1 MRTFQQEVFYMKKI
15 IALALA
21 TLFILTLF
29 TGCSKRDE
37 DDKGAVIPI
46 YVSKAL
52 GAIDAVPMIYEAE
65 TVVNTGMFFEGLT
78 TLDADGNLHEG
89 IAVDWYTKINKE
101 RGEYFLFFELNDTT
115 GWDDRRTV
123 QADDF
128 VYAWRRVLSPET
140 NSPAACLLYNIKNAK
155 EFKSGLVT
163 ADDLGVYAES
173 GTLLKVEFEGE
184 FDLDLFLKTVASPAL
199 APQRE
204 DLVYGR
210 EDSWSSSG
218 DNFAANAAFTAKNYV
233 LRSTLTLQRNVSY
246 QRDPESD
253 TAEWDVVE
261 PYQLPIDYNMS
272 EEERLQMWED
282 GLMFYISS
290 FSKEAYEKYKDDIT
304 TKNLLSSFTYFFNTT
319 KAPFDNKLV
328 RQALSLALDRNTIA
342 ETAGCGTLPA
352 TGFVTYG
359 VEDKNHSTAFRTA
372 GGNLISTT
380 ADIEAAKALIKESG
394 INPADYT
401 IAITSLRD
409 TADVAIANY
418 TETVWEELGFKVEV
432 NDVRTNDYQT
442 ALYEGEFDVIG
453 IDYQG
458 LTTDAF
464 SFLAP
469 FAREYSG
476 SVIEI
481 GEGTDTTKPHITGF
495 DNEEYNALID
505 EIFNTVGNKG
515 KRIEL
520 LHKAEEMLIDEA
532 PAIPLTFNVIN
543 FMRSN
548 KLEGISSSIFGYR
561 DFCYAELDDY
571 NEIKA
576 RLETYDVKARV
587 QEIREQNAK

>member
-1 MRTFQQEVFYMKKI
+1 MKRI

-21 TLFILTLF
+21 ALFILTLF
-29 TGCSKRDE
+29 TGCSERDE
-37 DDKGAVIPI
+37 DDKGAIIPI

-52 GAIDAVPMIYEAE
+52 GAIDAVPMIFDAE

-78 TLDADGNLHEG
+78 TLDADGNLHKGVAKE
-89 IAVDWYTKINKE
+89 WYTKINRE
-101 RGEYFLFFELNDTT
+101 RGEYFLFFKLNDET

-155 EFKSGLVT
+155 DFKSGLVT

-173 GTLLKVEFEGE
+173 STLLKVEFEGE
-184 FDLDLFLKTVASPAL
+184 FDLNLFLKTVASPAL

-233 LRSTLTLQRNVSY
+233 LRTSLTLQRNTSY
-246 QRDPESD
+246 KRDPESD
-253 TAEWDVVE
+253 TAEWDVVD
-261 PYQLPIDYNMS
+261 PYQLPIDYTMS

-290 FSKEAYEKYKDDIT
+290 FSKEAYEKYEDEIT
-304 TKNLLSSFTYFFNTT
+304 TKNLLSSYTYYFNTT

-328 RQALSLALDRNTIA
+328 RQALSIALDREAIA
-342 ETAGCGTLPA
+342 EIAGCGTLPA

-359 VEDKNHSTAFRTA
+359 VEDKSHSTAFRTA
-372 GGNLISTT
+372 GGDLIDTKANLEV
-380 ADIEAAKALIKESG
+380 ARELIKQSG
-394 INPADYT
+394 INPADFEF
-401 IAITSLRD
+401 AITTLRD
-409 TADVAIANY
+409 EADLEIAKY
-418 TETVWEELGFKVEV
+418 AEKVWEELGFKV
-432 NDVRTNDYQT
+432 DVADERTNLYQD
-442 ALYEGEFDVIG
+442 ALYKGEFDVIG
-453 IDYQG
+453 LDYQG
-458 LTTDAF
+458 LTTDAY

-469 FAREYSG
+469 FARAYSG

-481 GEGTDTTKPHITGF
+481 GEDTETTKPHITGF

-505 EIFNTVGNKG
+505 EIFNTVGNNS
-515 KRIEL
+515 KRIAL
-520 LHKAEEMLIDEA
+520 LHDAEEMLIDEA

-543 FMRSN
+543 YMRSN
-548 KLEGISSSIFGYR
+548 QLEGISSSIFGYR
-561 DFCYAELDDY
+561 DFCDAELEDY
-571 NEIKA
+571 NDVKKE
-576 RLETYDVKARV
+576 LETYDVKARV
-587 QEIREQNAK
+587 QEEREKNAK